1 MDTAPSMNQIVDQ
14 ADQISQTK
22 SIYSASSGEI
32 FWKNFLAGF
41 SRALGGIFIYL
52 IFIGIAINVFLTHA
66 LPQIKPLY
74 EEYMKAVQ
82 TIGQMKTTMPSA
94 GSDIKQ
100 YQQLLKDISPTLSK

>member
-1 MDTAPSMNQIVDQ
+1 MDAAPSINQEIDRVDQ
-14 ADQISQTK
+14 INQTK
-22 SIYSASSGEI
+22 SIYAASAAEI

-41 SRALGGIFIYL
+41 GRALGGIFIYL
-52 IFIGIAINVFLTHA
+52 IFFAILINLFLTYA

-94 GSDIKQ
+94 GSDLKQ
-100 YQQLLKDISPTLSK
+100 YQQLLKDISPTLAK

>member
-1 MDTAPSMNQIVDQ
+1 ME
-14 ADQISQTK
+14 DQIEQNKT
-22 SIYSASSGEI
+22 IYQAGVGEV

-41 SRALGGIFIYL
+41 GRALGGIVIYL
-52 IFIGIAINVFLTHA
+52 IFIAIAINVFISYA

-94 GSDIKQ
+94 GSDLKQ
-100 YQQLLKDISPTLSK
+100 YQQLLKDISPSLSK